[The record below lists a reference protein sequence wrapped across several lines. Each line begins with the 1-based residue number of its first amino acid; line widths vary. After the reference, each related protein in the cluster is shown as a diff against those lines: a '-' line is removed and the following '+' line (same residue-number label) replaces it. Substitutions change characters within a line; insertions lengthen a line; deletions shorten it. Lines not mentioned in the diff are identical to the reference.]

1 LCLSVL
7 LLLSIF
13 TVQGSG
19 CDDLKKGTVSNL
31 QATIN
36 NEKNKGFPEVF
47 PRNYHVHHYFNA
59 STECHDSCCVF
70 SAAVIL
76 SHSWMQLLQHLERI
90 HVKYTFITELKTT
103 LDDISRGS
111 FQESPDP
118 SVFPHVHSSPGAL
131 LTSTSVVLSK
141 WVDLDCPV
149 GKHACVLPSPDPLYP
164 EEEEELEEEGGVAG
178 RTVTEEL
185 LHGKE
190 GERGKRW
197 ITVIPTNGN
206 AETHAFP
213 GLILCT
219 LSSLKMMITNLQS
232 TF

>member
-1 LCLSVL
+1 MSRTVL

-59 STECHDSCCVF
+59 STECHDS
-70 SAAVIL
+70 
-76 SHSWMQLLQHLERI
+76 HLERI

-219 LSSLKMMITNLQS
+219 LSSLKMVLDVLEREL
-232 TF
+232 